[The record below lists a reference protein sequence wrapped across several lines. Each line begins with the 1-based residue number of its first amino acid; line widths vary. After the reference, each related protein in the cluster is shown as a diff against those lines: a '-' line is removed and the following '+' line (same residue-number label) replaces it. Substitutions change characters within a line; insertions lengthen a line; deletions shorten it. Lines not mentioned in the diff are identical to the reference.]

1 MVNHYLTPGAIID
14 SSNTWGATQT
24 FADSTALAFGT
35 GSDSKIYFDGTNTYW
50 EPQAVG
56 TGKLMIALGD
66 SPPAP
71 DSDLHIWNG
80 SAGSVTAVSS
90 ASLVIE
96 DSANAT
102 INLLAPL
109 NGEAGLWIGNS
120 DSVVRGRFIYYGS
133 GASPAD
139 TWQFHIV
146 GAARLNYS
154 VGAFAFQEETTIST
168 TGGDLILDPAVN
180 VKIGGTADHG
190 TTVGTNSLSIFNG
203 TAPVGTLANG
213 ASFFSASGQMK
224 VIQADGVATD
234 VSPHNPE
241 TGEWWFN
248 SKNTRTGKVY
258 RVHMER
264 MMKRLNEMLG
274 GGFIEEFIEE
284 A

>member
-1 MVNHYLTPGAIID
+1 MSVKLLNRKNRGDNIPL
-14 SSNTWGATQT
+14 S
-24 FADSTALAFGT
+24 FGNAA
-35 GSDSKIYFDGTNTYW
+35 DSKIYFDGTNTYW

-71 DSDLHIWNG
+71 DADFHIWNG
-80 SAGSVTAVSS
+80 SAGSVNAISS

-96 DSANAT
+96 DSANAV

-120 DSVVRGRFIYYGS
+120 DSAVRGRLIYYGRS
-133 GASPAD
+133 ATLAD
-139 TWQFHIV
+139 SWEFQMV
-146 GAARLNYS
+146 GSARLKYS

-168 TGGDLILDPAVN
+168 TAGDLILDPAVN

-190 TTVGTNSLSIFNG
+190 TTVGTNVLSIFNG

-213 ASFFSASGQMK
+213 ISLYSTSGELYVK
-224 VIQADGVATD
+224 DAADNSTQL
-234 VSPHNPE
+234 SPHDSAGN
-241 TGEWWFN
+241 WVFN
-248 SKNTRTGKVY
+248 STDAKGKRLVI
-258 RVHMER
+258 HMEKFMR
-264 MMKRLNEMLG
+264 ALEAHFG
-274 GGFIEEFIEE
+274 WGFIEEFIEE